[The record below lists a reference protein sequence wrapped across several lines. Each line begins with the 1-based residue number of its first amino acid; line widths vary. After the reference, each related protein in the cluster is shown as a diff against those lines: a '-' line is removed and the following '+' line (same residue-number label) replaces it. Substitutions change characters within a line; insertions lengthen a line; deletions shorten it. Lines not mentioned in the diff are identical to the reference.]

1 MALSRRKEDAYNDA
15 INFFRSFMD
24 IIANLTIGDRGQWK
38 PVQTGILISTTSI
51 INMAEDILYDQPF
64 FLTSRVTQDC
74 LENLFS
80 CVRYRNPDPTAKE
93 FKAALKAISVAQ
105 YLKPSKYGSYDD
117 RQYLGDLLPS
127 VMMMECCL

>member
-105 YLKPSKYGSYDD
+105 YLKPSKYGS
-117 RQYLGDLLPS
+117 
-127 VMMMECCL
+127 